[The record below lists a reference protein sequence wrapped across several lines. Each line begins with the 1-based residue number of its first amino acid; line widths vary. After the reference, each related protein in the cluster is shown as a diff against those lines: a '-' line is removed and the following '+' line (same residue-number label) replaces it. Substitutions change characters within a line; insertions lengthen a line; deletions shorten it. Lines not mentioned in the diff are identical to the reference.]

1 MASMQSLWALLTPT
15 QIKLTYLLLALSIV
29 FWFISLRKRKKKKID
44 LGRAGFLTLTC
55 FLFISLLI
63 HIGEIK
69 DVEDITS
76 ASKEAVLEVVNKTY
90 SEASDTEN

>member
-1 MASMQSLWALLTPT
+1 MANMQSLWALLTPT

-29 FWFISLRKRKKKKID
+29 FWFISLRKRKKID